1 MRSEKSPD
9 HRQALVEVDFR
20 ADILSASLAKADSN
34 ALEVPLGDVTLN
46 HFALRFSTA
55 TYDMKADLKLRYACD
70 MRKGLASYPTGRYP

>member
-1 MRSEKSPD
+1 MRMK
-9 HRQALVEVDFR
+9 ALAPR
-20 ADILSASLAKADSN
+20 ADRGRGASCRLSMYVSFCRLV
-34 ALEVPLGDVTLN
+34 EVPLGDVTLN